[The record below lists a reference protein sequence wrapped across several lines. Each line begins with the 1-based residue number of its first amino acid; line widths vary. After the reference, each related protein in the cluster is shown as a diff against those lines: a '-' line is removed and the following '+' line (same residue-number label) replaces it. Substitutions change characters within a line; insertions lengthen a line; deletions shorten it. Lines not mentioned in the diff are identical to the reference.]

1 VSVETRIPLVVGPR
15 ALSQDAPRWLALAL
29 VLFLVAFPKGGV
41 QLAGVPITWGYLLVG
56 ALGVICAVRLAAGA
70 SGRIGRL
77 HLLALAALLPFQIVA
92 MATFV
97 GLGAESIGFTLS
109 FLATFF
115 FIPAVCLVATALYLP
130 AIDVDELLRWLRNA
144 VRFVAVYGIFL
155 FFFRLT
161 QGYFLEI
168 PFLTVNLGDF
178 GQLEDKYIDR
188 GGVFKLIST
197 YNNGNL
203 YGICLLLLLPLYQWV
218 ERSRLAAG
226 TVKFSLL
233 LTLSRTV
240 WAGLLV
246 YELIYRLWLRR
257 IGLRTVALLSASA
270 AALALGIWWAL
281 RLMDL
286 DLEFLFDAGLG
297 NRLVQFQDSFA
308 ILPHKPFVGIAE
320 MVYLSVLDT
329 FGLVGLVAFGVAL
342 AAPVAMYFLRLAP
355 GGTSD
360 YRRSLVAGLLVY
372 LFLASSDG
380 AILLIP
386 VMALYWFVAA
396 LLLTPGG
403 PRSEGRATEAGRGA
417 VAAAAGREVGPGG
430 PPVTPEVLG
439 PSTPR

>member
-1 VSVETRIPLVVGPR
+1 MVGPAVPSR
-15 ALSQDAPRWLALAL
+15 TLPRWLALAL

-56 ALGVICAVRLAAGA
+56 GLGVICAARLAAGS
-70 SGRIGRL
+70 SGTVGRL
-77 HLLALAALLPFQIVA
+77 HLLALAALLPFQLVA
-92 MATFV
+92 VATFV
-97 GLGAESIGFTLS
+97 GLGAEGLGFTLS

-115 FIPAVCLVATALYLP
+115 FIPAICLAATGLYLS
-130 AIDVDELLRWLRNA
+130 AIDVDDLLRWLRNA

-203 YGICLLLLLPLYQWV
+203 YGICLVLLLPIYQWA
-218 ERSRLAAG
+218 ERSRIASG
-226 TVKFSLL
+226 VVKFSLL

-257 IGLRTVALLSASA
+257 IGLRTVALLTASA
-270 AALALGIWWAL
+270 AALAIGIWWAL

-297 NRLVQFQDSFA
+297 NRLVQFQDSFS
-308 ILPHKPFVGIAE
+308 ILPHKPFLGIAE

-329 FGLVGLVAFGVAL
+329 FGLIGLVAFAAAL
-342 AAPVAMYFLRLAP
+342 AAPTAMYFLRLTP
-355 GGTSD
+355 GGASD

-386 VMALYWFVAA
+386 VMALYWFVTA

-403 PRSEGRATEAGRGA
+403 PRNEARWAPVGEGGVAAITERGA
-417 VAAAAGREVGPGG
+417 APGSPTVTPAGPGR
-430 PPVTPEVLG
+430 
-439 PSTPR
+439 STPR

>member
-1 VSVETRIPLVVGPR
+1 VAAVI
-15 ALSQDAPRWLALAL
+15 
-29 VLFLVAFPKGGV
+29 LFLVAFPKGGV
-41 QLAGVPITWGYLLVG
+41 SFGGVALTWGYLLLG
-56 ALGVICAVRLAAGA
+56 GLGVLCCIRLASGA
-70 SGRIGRL
+70 RGRVGHL
-77 HLLALAALLPFQIVA
+77 HLVSLVSLVPFQMVA
-92 MATFV
+92 MATF
-97 GLGAESIGFTLS
+97 LSQGAEHIGYTIAFLVTFVAVPLICLS
-109 FLATFF
+109 LAS
-115 FIPAVCLVATALYLP
+115 LYLESV
-130 AIDVDELLRWLRNA
+130 DVGTMLRWLRNA

-168 PFLTVNLGDF
+168 PLLTVNLGDF
-178 GQLEDKYIDR
+178 GQLEEKYIDR

-218 ERSRLAAG
+218 ERSRIASG
-226 TVKFSLL
+226 VVKFSLL

-246 YELIYRLWLRR
+246 YELIYRLWLKR
-257 IGLRTVALLSASA
+257 IGLRTVALLTASA
-270 AALALGIWWAL
+270 AALAFGIWWAL

-297 NRLVQFQDSFA
+297 NRLVQFQDSFS

-329 FGLVGLVAFGVAL
+329 FGLIGLVAFGVAL
-342 AAPVAMYFLRLAP
+342 TTPVAMYFLRLTP
-355 GGTSD
+355 GGASD

-386 VMALYWFVAA
+386 VMALYWFVAG
-396 LLLTPGG
+396 LLLTPSG
-403 PRSEGRATEAGRGA
+403 PRREERDAGGGARPAT
-417 VAAAAGREVGPGG
+417 GPI
-430 PPVTPEVLG
+430 PH
-439 PSTPR
+439 PS